1 MVLQSNYKKVVFID
15 DDKELVSIYN
25 SILKRKNLSEFLIC
39 FDNAKDGI
47 NYLKE
52 TNKDELPDY
61 ILLDLYMP
69 DMDGF
74 EFLRN
79 FEKMKK
85 VNNGIEI
92 YVCTS
97 SKKKDDRKQ
106 VMKYSF
112 VNAYLEKP
120 LSSDF
125 LEFLIKDTA

>member
-1 MVLQSNYKKVVFID
+1 MVLKSNYKKVVLID

-52 TNKDELPDY
+52 TSKDELPDY

-69 DMDGF
+69 DIDGF
-74 EFLRN
+74 EFLRD
-79 FEKMKK
+79 FEKLYKF
-85 VNNGIEI
+85 NNDIEI
-92 YVCTS
+92 YICTS
-97 SKKKDDRKQ
+97 SKKMDDRKQ
-106 VMKYSF
+106 AMKYPF

-120 LSSDF
+120 VSSDF
-125 LEFLIKDTA
+125 LEFLIKDTT